1 MTRPSLTRLLLL
13 AATFAATLAACSTIA
28 RAPAPAVEKN
38 ARWVVAPFAN
48 HTETPLAGARAA
60 AIGEA
65 LLQSRGAG
73 VVRRFESTSPE
84 SPFETA
90 PAKARGE
97 ALGFA
102 RKENARYLLTGSV
115 DEWRYKQGV
124 DGEPAVGL
132 VLSLVDVA
140 SGEVLW
146 TAVGG
151 KTGWSRESLAAVG
164 QQLLAE
170 LLAPVIDQAK

>member
-1 MTRPSLTRLLLL
+1 MNRPTLTRGLL
-13 AATFAATLAACSTIA
+13 AAATLAIAACSTVA
-28 RAPAPAVEKN
+28 QSPAPVVEKN
-38 ARWVVAPFAN
+38 ALWVVAPFAN

-65 LLQSRGAG
+65 LLVSRGAG
-73 VVRRFESTSPE
+73 KVRRFESANPE

-90 PAKARGE
+90 PAKTRAE
-97 ALGFA
+97 ALAFA

-132 VLSLVDVA
+132 VVTLVEVA
-140 SGEVLW
+140 SGEAVW

-164 QQLLAE
+164 QQLLGE
-170 LLAPVIDQAK
+170 LLKPVINNAN